1 MLDKL
6 RDKCLELMEKDK
18 NKYELIASI
27 LSDDDCFKKLSVDMA
42 FSILSDLEVEDKDK
56 VYIELMKR

>member
-27 LSDDDCFKKLSVDMA
+27 LSDDD
-42 FSILSDLEVEDKDK
+42 
-56 VYIELMKR
+56 